1 MGELISLKKASLIRE
16 SLKRQRKAVVFTNGV
31 FDILHAGH
39 VQVLER
45 AKKMGDVLILGLNRD
60 ESVRLLGKGPGRP
73 LNRFKDRAR
82 VLAALSAVD
91 YVVGFKDKTPEKI
104 IRLLRPDILVKGA
117 DYSKDKIAGA
127 AFAGKVARIA
137 LKPGYSTTGLVKK
150 IQGLSAA

>member
-1 MGELISLKKASLIRE
+1 MGEIVSLKTAALIRQSLKK
-16 SLKRQRKAVVFTNGV
+16 KHKTVVFTNGV

-91 YVVGFKDKTPEKI
+91 YVVGFKEKTPEKT
-104 IRLLRPDILVKGA
+104 IRVLRPDILVKGA
-117 DYSKDKIAGA
+117 DYSKNQIAGA
-127 AFAGKVARIA
+127 AFAGKVVRIA
-137 LKPGYSTTGLVKK
+137 LKKGYSTTALVKK